1 MFSHRSLLKQ
11 ALNIAWKHKYLWFFG
26 LFASFIAAS
35 GSWEYQILTN
45 NVNQNLVDGSYSHL
59 NNILAMGEMM
69 RNFCLGMVGLFSY
82 DFISILNAITI
93 ILLTFILLAL
103 FIWLAI
109 SSQAALV
116 DSVKKLLN
124 SRKKDN
130 LLSIRESISAGH
142 RHFWPVLGL
151 NITIKILI
159 CFIFLIVGLPLLF
172 MVISD
177 TGALAVI
184 YTILFAIFIPIAT
197 GLALIIKY
205 AIAYQVLENKSF
217 VSSLEYAEKLF
228 RKNWLISLE
237 MAVILFIINFLASG
251 LLLLAISLLLLPLL
265 LLGAVFN
272 MGWLIFLVILLAII
286 LIVVVGSFLT
296 TFQIASW
303 TGLFLRLKE
312 KGGLAKLERIF
323 RRKK

>member
-69 RNFCLGMVGLFSY
+69 RSFCLGIANLFQY
-82 DFISILNAITI
+82 DFLSILNALTI
-93 ILLTFILLAL
+93 ILVTLILLA
-103 FIWLAI
+103 IIVWLAI

-130 LLSIRESISAGH
+130 LLSIRESLTTGH
-142 RHFWPVLGL
+142 LHFWPVLGL
-151 NITIKILI
+151 NITIKILT

-172 MVISD
+172 MVISN
-177 TGALAVI
+177 TTTLAII
-184 YTILFAIFIPIAT
+184 YTVLFVIFIPVAT
-197 GLALIIKY
+197 GLSLIIKY
-205 AIAYQVLENKSF
+205 AIAYQVLEKKSF
-217 VSSLEYAEKLF
+217 VASLEHAEKLF
-228 RKNWLISLE
+228 RKNWLVSLE

-251 LLLLAISLLLLPLL
+251 LILLAMSLILLPLL

-272 MGWLIFLVILLAII
+272 MGGLIIIVIALAILLII
-286 LIVVVGSFLT
+286 IVGSFLT
-296 TFQIASW
+296 TFQIATW
-303 TGLFLRLKE
+303 TSLFLRLKE